1 MKAFAGN
8 IRSASSVHSSPAVA
22 LTHPSY
28 QRPAIQAAAALH
40 NLIAQFRLKRKQDS
54 RKAGRA

>member
-1 MKAFAGN
+1 MKVIAGN
-8 IRSASSVHSSPAVA
+8 ASPASSVHSSPAVA

-28 QRPAIQAAAALH
+28 RSPAVQAAAALH

-54 RKAGRA
+54 KKAGHA

>member
-1 MKAFAGN
+1 MKTIARNAHP
-8 IRSASSVHSSPAVA
+8 ASSVHSSPAVA

-28 QRPAIQAAAALH
+28 RSPSIQAAAALH
-40 NLIAQFRLKRKQDS
+40 NLIAQFRLKRKQNF

>member
-8 IRSASSVHSSPAVA
+8 TRSASSVRTSPAVA

-28 QRPAIQAAAALH
+28 RRPAIQAAAALH
-40 NLIAQFRLKRKQDS
+40 NLISQFRLKRKQDF
-54 RKAGRA
+54 KKTGHA

>member
-8 IRSASSVHSSPAVA
+8 THPVSSVHSSPAVS

-28 QRPAIQAAAALH
+28 RRPAIQAAAALH
-40 NLIAQFRLKRKQDS
+40 NLISQFRLKRKQDS
-54 RKAGRA
+54 KKAGHA